1 MTGRSSWA
9 CRTAWRTRVSCPLT
23 SQRSSN
29 EYGEIQGLITL
40 EDILEEIVGE
50 FTTDPAAGSKD
61 IHLQEDGTYLVD
73 GSANVRELN
82 KLLHWTLPTAG
93 PKTLNGLVIEYLE
106 HIPDPGTSM
115 LLGGYPVEIVQ
126 TSQNT
131 VKTVRIDPRLKK
143 SSPTS
148 QASA

>member
-1 MTGRSSWA
+1 MSFVKT
-9 CRTAWRTRVSCPLT
+9 
-23 SQRSSN
+23 
-29 EYGEIQGLITL
+29 I
-40 EDILEEIVGE
+40 EDILEEIIGE
-50 FTTDPAAGSKD
+50 FTTDPAASSKD

-143 SSPTS
+143 SSPSS
-148 QASA
+148 QAGA